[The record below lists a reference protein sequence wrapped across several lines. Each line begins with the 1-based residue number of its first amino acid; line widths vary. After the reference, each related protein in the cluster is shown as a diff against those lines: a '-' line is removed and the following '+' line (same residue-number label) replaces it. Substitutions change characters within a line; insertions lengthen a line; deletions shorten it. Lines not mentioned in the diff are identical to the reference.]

1 MPAPVSREEICEKIV
16 GGILSQSH
24 GSETI
29 LSLIYNKHFV
39 CYRQEKSWRGVVV
52 GFYFR
57 R

>member
-1 MPAPVSREEICEKIV
+1 MPAPVSREEICEKIDGV
-16 GGILSQSH
+16 ILSQSH

-29 LSLIYNKHFV
+29 LSLMYNKHFV
-39 CYRQEKSWRGVVV
+39 YCRQEKSWRGVVV